1 MIYFYEM
8 RLFMTDHIID
18 YKARYE
24 FMCRVSA
31 KDYDSNTLS
40 HTLIQDI
47 EQLEKYIQTDLTALA
62 RRGCPDSFADILQSF
77 TLELSRFRVFCEF
90 PDLAQKVI
98 IGVGG
103 KFSAGKSS
111 LINTI
116 LGKKQL
122 ITEIDPTT
130 SLPTYLL
137 KGNQACITAINFFDK
152 KVTLTQDEFQ
162 SLTHE
167 EKEKYGS
174 QIGSLLTAAF
184 ISDTEFRWES
194 IALLDTPGYTKPEED
209 SHSMRTDA
217 SIARAQLN
225 SAQFIVWL
233 VSAEDGTIKEDDLT
247 FLATLNRDIPRLI
260 LINKADKKTSED
272 IKNITDLVKKTLAER
287 NLMAL
292 DVIPV
297 SRKKR
302 SYPIEPVTAWFDKWN
317 TAAQDITFAKN
328 FKRQFRLYEQ
338 YIESETRDA
347 HLQLDRLNRILTL
360 ADDDTI
366 YQEAIAMQQHI
377 KAHLT
382 FLTTLHND
390 LKGIEQPFFDR
401 LERIGKQLDIDMPA
415 FDAFE
420 DVSFDNQHLLSA
432 LIELRET
439 MGKKP
444 ADITHIIKVLMQ
456 PNDASNIKQLT
467 RQTADN
473 YLDILQPLSID
484 TVTTAL
490 KHILR
495 QDSAEHLDRILK

>member
-1 MIYFYEM
+1 MVYFYEM
-8 RLFMTDHIID
+8 RLFMTDHTID

-31 KDYDSNTLS
+31 KDHDSNTLS
-40 HTLIQDI
+40 HRLIQDI
-47 EQLEKYIQTDLTALA
+47 EQLEQYIQIDLTALA
-62 RRGCPDSFADILQSF
+62 RHGCPDSFADILQSF

-90 PDLAQKVI
+90 PDLAQKLI

-111 LINTI
+111 LINTV

-137 KGNQACITAINFFDK
+137 KGDKDCITAINLFDK
-152 KVTLTQDEFQ
+152 KVTLTKDEFQ

-167 EKEKYGS
+167 EKKKYGS

-184 ISDTEFRWES
+184 ISDTEFHWEN
-194 IALLDTPGYTKPEED
+194 IALLDTPGYTKPEDD

-247 FLATLNRDIPRLI
+247 FLATLNQDIPRLI
-260 LINKADKKTSED
+260 LINKADKKTPKD
-272 IKNITDLVKKTLAER
+272 IKNIIDLVKKTLAER
-287 NLMAL
+287 NLSAL

-297 SRKKR
+297 SRKKC
-302 SYPIEPVTAWFDKWN
+302 SYPIEPVSAWFDKWN
-317 TAAQDITFAKN
+317 TAAQDIMFAKN

-338 YIESETRDA
+338 YIESETCDA

-366 YQEAIAMQQHI
+366 YQEATAMQQHI
-377 KAHLT
+377 KSHLS
-382 FLTTLHND
+382 FLTTLGED
-390 LKGIEQPFFDR
+390 LQNIQQPFFDC
-401 LERIGKQLDIDMPA
+401 LQRIGKQLGIDILILDT
-415 FDAFE
+415 FE
-420 DVSFDNQHLLSA
+420 DISFDVQNL
-432 LIELRET
+432 
-439 MGKKP
+439 
-444 ADITHIIKVLMQ
+444 
-456 PNDASNIKQLT
+456 
-467 RQTADN
+467 
-473 YLDILQPLSID
+473 LDILSDALDFCSDSDDPPAPMIDASEVRDTMNRLNDTLSKTDLSEVFEIYLSSD
-484 TVTTAL
+484 N
-490 KHILR
+490 
-495 QDSAEHLDRILK
+495 QDK